1 MLVVTMKMLRK
12 SHIFTVID
20 LETSISLNAKVS
32 ILKLLT
38 RLGWF
43 TGFEFFL
50 GNSFQYGPVGDKDPE
65 IENSGKKAFLKSET
79 RTGLSKYATME
90 KCEKLF

>member
-1 MLVVTMKMLRK
+1 MLVITMKMLRK

-43 TGFEFFL
+43 TGFEMFSSENPQSKGL
-50 GNSFQYGPVGDKDPE
+50 IQDIIQGNF
-65 IENSGKKAFLKSET
+65 KSIA
-79 RTGLSKYATME
+79 K
-90 KCEKLF
+90 